1 MLIIPAI
8 DLRSGRVVRLTQG
21 DYAKETF
28 YSGNPAEVAKEWA
41 AQGAKLI
48 HVVDLDGALEGEPR
62 NLAAVDDICQAI
74 KVPVQLGGGLRTY
87 EAIERALSKGASR
100 VVIGTKACT
109 DDQFTKKLIADFK
122 DKIAVSIDACG
133 ENVATAGW
141 TSTTAMK
148 AENLAKKM
156 ESFGVKTIIYTNIL
170 KDGTL
175 EGLDLDQVRTILD
188 TVDIEVIIAGGV
200 SSLKDIEDLKS
211 LNSPNLAGV
220 ITGKALY
227 EGNLNLKEAIK
238 VAEGE

>member
-8 DLRSGRVVRLTQG
+8 DLRSGRVVRLIQG

-28 YSGNPAEVAKEWA
+28 YSGNPAEVAEEWQ

-48 HVVDLDGALEGEPR
+48 HIVDLDGALEGEPR
-62 NLAAVDDICQAI
+62 NLAAVDDICKAI

-87 EAIERALSKGASR
+87 EAIERALSKGVLR

-109 DDQFTKKLIADFK
+109 DDEFTKKLIADFK
-122 DKIAVSIDACG
+122 DKIAISIDAAG

-141 TSTTAMK
+141 TSTTAMR
-148 AENLAKKM
+148 ADNLAKKM

-175 EGLDLDQVRTILD
+175 EGLELDQVRTILD
-188 TVDIEVIIAGGV
+188 AVDIEVIIAGGV
-200 SSLKDIEDLKS
+200 SSLKDIEDLNS

-227 EGNLNLKEAIK
+227 EGKLDLKEAIK

>member
-28 YSGNPAEVAKEWA
+28 YSGNPAEVAKKWE

-48 HVVDLDGALEGEPR
+48 HIVDLDGALEGEPR
-62 NLAAVDDICQAI
+62 NLAAVDDIRKAI
-74 KVPVQLGGGLRTY
+74 KVSVQLGGGLRTY
-87 EAIERALSKGASR
+87 EAIERALSKGVSR

-109 DDQFTKKLIADFK
+109 DDEFTKKLIADFK
-122 DKIAVSIDACG
+122 DKIAVSIDAAG
-133 ENVATAGW
+133 KNVATAGW
-141 TSTTAMK
+141 TSTTIITAD
-148 AENLAKKM
+148 NLAKKM

-175 EGLDLDQVRTILD
+175 EGPELEMAAAVLDAVK
-188 TVDIEVIIAGGV
+188 VKVIIAGGI
-200 SSLKDIEDLKS
+200 SSLEDIKDIKS
-211 LNSPNLAGV
+211 LSRPNLYGV

-227 EGNLNLKEAIK
+227 EGKLDLKEAIK